1 MYVFGFLLFFKIN
14 LNISNFHN
22 FVSLNGIIFH
32 VLFYRFFISAFYFI
46 STVHTLFNESKVL
59 IDFQSTIKKYLVNP
73 SLSENCVVSNILRHA
88 HLRDNLY
95 YQVQPFI
102 VPTNKLYFYV
112 LLIYNNFQ
120 VGSVRFTVCFIS
132 VNIAGSDKSAD
143 FSSACLSEICKLFCS
158 YFS

>member
-1 MYVFGFLLFFKIN
+1 MESYSIYF
-14 LNISNFHN
+14 
-22 FVSLNGIIFH
+22 IFN
-32 VLFYRFFISAFYFI
+32 FFISAFYFI

-59 IDFQSTIKKYLVNP
+59 IDLQSTIKIYLVNP
-73 SLSENCVVSNILRHA
+73 RLSENCVVSNILRHA
-88 HLRDNLY
+88 QLRDDLY
-95 YQVQPFI
+95 YQVQLLTTP
-102 VPTNKLYFYV
+102 KRDLYFYV

-143 FSSACLSEICKLFCS
+143 FSTACLSEICKLFCS

>member
-1 MYVFGFLLFFKIN
+1 MLFFKIN

-22 FVSLNGIIFH
+22 FVSLNGIIFR
-32 VLFYRFFISAFYFI
+32 VLFSDFISQLFI
-46 STVHTLFNESKVL
+46 PTVHTLFNESKVL

-88 HLRDNLY
+88 QLRDNLY
-95 YQVQPFI
+95 YQVQLFI
-102 VPTNKLYFYV
+102 VPTKDLYFYV

-143 FSSACLSEICKLFCS
+143 FSTACLSEICKLFCS